1 MDSDEKRRVFMKRI
15 LMISLMVLSLTADY
29 GYTQMGQGMMGPG
42 MMNWGYGMGWGWSI
56 IMMTFWIAVI
66 VGIIFLIRW
75 VVLSTDRRRET
86 QSEDSALEILRN
98 RYARGE
104 INKEEFEEKKK
115 DLGL

>member
-1 MDSDEKRRVFMKRI
+1 MKRI
-15 LMISLMVLSLTADY
+15 LMISIMIISMTAVY
-29 GYTQMGQGMMGPG
+29 GYTQMGPGTMGPG

-56 IMMTFWIAVI
+56 IMMVFWIAVI

-75 VVLSTDRRRET
+75 IALSTDSRRET
-86 QSEDSALEILRN
+86 SAEDSAMEILRN

-115 DLGL
+115 DLA

>member
-1 MDSDEKRRVFMKRI
+1 MKRMLMMS
-15 LMISLMVLSLTADY
+15 LMILLLTAGY
-29 GYTQMGQGMMGPG
+29 GYTQMGGQGMMGPG

-56 IMMTFWIAVI
+56 IMMVFWIAVI

-75 VVLSTDRRRET
+75 IALSTDRRHET
-86 QSEDSALEILRN
+86 SAGDSAMEILRN

-115 DLGL
+115 DLA